1 MLNRRNNNQTNRQQI
16 STSTFKALASP
27 TNNNS
32 TSIMS
37 NERKISLATEGL
49 QRSVKNWLRIKT
61 SNENALAIS
70 EYVLLLRREVNPS
83 QNYTKIQNQALVEL
97 SEYLKQKPFK
107 QLTTEDVLS
116 FLDKFRKTEDKDPL
130 HKWIGTYNLK
140 REILRQFFAWL
151 NDPFTAR
158 NQRSRPKIM
167 ENNNR
172 MICSFSAIVLVNVID
187 VITHF
192 QGILAVDHM
201 SS

>member
-116 FLDKFRKTEDKDPL
+116 FLDKFRKTEDKDPPV
-130 HKWIGTYNLK
+130 H
-140 REILRQFFAWL
+140 E
-151 NDPFTAR
+151 P
-158 NQRSRPKIM
+158 
-167 ENNNR
+167 ENPH
-172 MICSFSAIVLVNVID
+172 A
-187 VITHF
+187 T
-192 QGILAVDHM
+192 
-201 SS
+201 

>member
-1 MLNRRNNNQTNRQQI
+1 MFVRMLNRRNNNQTNRQQI
-16 STSTFKALASP
+16 PTSTFKALASP

-83 QNYTKIQNQALVEL
+83 QNYTKIQIQALVEL

-116 FLDKFRKTEDKDPL
+116 FLDKFRKTEDKDPPV
-130 HKWIGTYNLK
+130 H
-140 REILRQFFAWL
+140 E
-151 NDPFTAR
+151 P
-158 NQRSRPKIM
+158 
-167 ENNNR
+167 ENPH
-172 MICSFSAIVLVNVID
+172 A
-187 VITHF
+187 T
-192 QGILAVDHM
+192 
-201 SS
+201 

>member
-83 QNYTKIQNQALVEL
+83 QNYTKIQIQALVEL

-116 FLDKFRKTEDKDPL
+116 FLDKFRKTEDKDPPV
-130 HKWIGTYNLK
+130 H
-140 REILRQFFAWL
+140 E
-151 NDPFTAR
+151 P
-158 NQRSRPKIM
+158 
-167 ENNNR
+167 ENPH
-172 MICSFSAIVLVNVID
+172 A
-187 VITHF
+187 T
-192 QGILAVDHM
+192 
-201 SS
+201 

>member
-16 STSTFKALASP
+16 PTCTFKALASP

-83 QNYTKIQNQALVEL
+83 QNYTKIQIQALVEL

-116 FLDKFRKTEDKDPL
+116 FLDKFRKTEDKDPPV
-130 HKWIGTYNLK
+130 H
-140 REILRQFFAWL
+140 E
-151 NDPFTAR
+151 P
-158 NQRSRPKIM
+158 
-167 ENNNR
+167 ENPH
-172 MICSFSAIVLVNVID
+172 A
-187 VITHF
+187 T
-192 QGILAVDHM
+192 
-201 SS
+201 

>member
-116 FLDKFRKTEDKDPL
+116 FLDKFRKNTLIDLQAVQWVPESLLIWSIKCSLSYKYDNPTSRVKD
-130 HKWIGTYNLK
+130 
-140 REILRQFFAWL
+140 
-151 NDPFTAR
+151 
-158 NQRSRPKIM
+158 
-167 ENNNR
+167 
-172 MICSFSAIVLVNVID
+172 FSCL
-187 VITHF
+187 F
-192 QGILAVDHM
+192 E
-201 SS
+201 

>member
-37 NERKISLATEGL
+37 NERKISLAIEGL

-83 QNYTKIQNQALVEL
+83 QNYTKIQIQALVEL

-107 QLTTEDVLS
+107 QLTTDDVLS
-116 FLDKFRKTEDKDPL
+116 FLDKFRKTEDKDPPV
-130 HKWIGTYNLK
+130 H
-140 REILRQFFAWL
+140 E
-151 NDPFTAR
+151 P
-158 NQRSRPKIM
+158 
-167 ENNNR
+167 ENPH
-172 MICSFSAIVLVNVID
+172 A
-187 VITHF
+187 T
-192 QGILAVDHM
+192 
-201 SS
+201 

>member
-16 STSTFKALASP
+16 PTSTFKALASP

-83 QNYTKIQNQALVEL
+83 QNYTKIQIQALVEL

-116 FLDKFRKTEDKDPL
+116 FLDNFRKTEDKDPPV
-130 HKWIGTYNLK
+130 HAT
-140 REILRQFFAWL
+140 
-151 NDPFTAR
+151 
-158 NQRSRPKIM
+158 
-167 ENNNR
+167 
-172 MICSFSAIVLVNVID
+172 
-187 VITHF
+187 
-192 QGILAVDHM
+192 
-201 SS
+201 

>member
-16 STSTFKALASP
+16 PTSTFKALASP

-107 QLTTEDVLS
+107 QLTTEDVLL
-116 FLDKFRKTEDKDPL
+116 FLDKFRKTEDKDPPV
-130 HKWIGTYNLK
+130 H
-140 REILRQFFAWL
+140 E
-151 NDPFTAR
+151 P
-158 NQRSRPKIM
+158 
-167 ENNNR
+167 ENPH
-172 MICSFSAIVLVNVID
+172 A
-187 VITHF
+187 T
-192 QGILAVDHM
+192 
-201 SS
+201 

>member
-83 QNYTKIQNQALVEL
+83 QNYTKIQIQALVEL

-116 FLDKFRKTEDKDPL
+116 FLDKFRKTEDKDPPV
-130 HKWIGTYNLK
+130 H
-140 REILRQFFAWL
+140 E
-151 NDPFTAR
+151 P
-158 NQRSRPKIM
+158 
-167 ENNNR
+167 ENPHA
-172 MICSFSAIVLVNVID
+172 S
-187 VITHF
+187 
-192 QGILAVDHM
+192 
-201 SS
+201 